1 MCGGIP
7 FMIASVAKILR
18 KSWGVKA
25 RGWPAASVMPVPAS
39 ALVIQ
44 LADRRGAEGPAVG
57 ADAVLEQQRASAGSD
72 SRSWMS

>member
-18 KSWGVKA
+18 KSWGLKA
-25 RGWPAASVMPVPAS
+25 RGWPAASVMPVPSS

-44 LADRRGAEGPAVG
+44 LRIDAELRGR
-57 ADAVLEQQRASAGSD
+57 LSAPTRCWNSTGIGGVN